1 MASASKSTTV
11 RFYRAFFRLG
21 EAVAPRL
28 AARAATRL
36 WFTLPA
42 PTARPDAPAG
52 AAEFAVTS
60 QGATVRGSY
69 WGDGPVVYL
78 VHGWGGSGAQL
89 GAYVEPLVQRG
100 YRVVSFDSPSHGV
113 SDPGP
118 SGRRSSTGVEFA
130 KALDAVAARF
140 GPAHA
145 VIAHSMGAISTL
157 LTLKCGW
164 LATGRLVLL
173 APLTGFS
180 LQLRTVQRALAIG
193 PRTHRQVER
202 LAHRRV
208 GVAIEDLD
216 LETLFADVDTVPT
229 LVVHDRDDRQT
240 SFSASQR
247 LAASVPDASFIATRG
262 LGHQRLLRD
271 PKLTSTVVGFVD
283 GDAVTPNA
291 GSATMAV

>member
-1 MASASKSTTV
+1 M
-11 RFYRAFFRLG
+11 YRSLFRIG
-21 EAVAPRL
+21 EAVSPWL
-28 AARAATRL
+28 AARAATRM

-42 PTARPDAPAG
+42 PAAPPQPPAG
-52 AAEFAVTS
+52 GAEFAVTW
-60 QGATVRGSY
+60 QGTTVRGSY

-78 VHGWGGSGAQL
+78 VHGWGGSGTQL

-100 YRVVSFDSPSHGV
+100 YRVVSFDSPSHGI

-140 GPAHA
+140 GPAHT

-164 LATGRLVLL
+164 LATDRLVLL
-173 APLTGFS
+173 APLTSFS
-180 LQLRTVQRALAIG
+180 LQFRTVQRALAIG
-193 PRTHRQVER
+193 PRTNRHVER
-202 LAHRRV
+202 LARRRV
-208 GVAIEDLD
+208 GLAMEDLD
-216 LETLFADVDTVPT
+216 LEALLADVDTVSM

-247 LAASVPDASFIATRG
+247 LAATVPGALFVATRG

-271 PKLTSTVVGFVD
+271 PQVTSTVVGFVD
-283 GDAVTPNA
+283 GDAVPQDTVPDNA
-291 GSATMAV
+291 DSATMAV